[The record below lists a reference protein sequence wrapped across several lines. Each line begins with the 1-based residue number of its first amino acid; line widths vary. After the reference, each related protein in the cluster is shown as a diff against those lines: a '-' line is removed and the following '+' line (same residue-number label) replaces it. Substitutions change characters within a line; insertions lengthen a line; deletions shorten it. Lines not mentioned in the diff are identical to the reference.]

1 MCITTDNATSNG
13 TFLKEMERL
22 LKIAD
27 PTTAFNQNHSWIRCM
42 AHVINLAAQKALE
55 SLKVDLQKV
64 ISLIKLV

>member
-22 LKIAD
+22 LKLDD
-27 PTTAFNQNHSWIRCM
+27 PSTVFNQNDSWIRCM

-55 SLKVDLQKV
+55 NLKCDLNKV
-64 ISLIKLV
+64 I